1 MATSE
6 VPAGPVLQVEMA
18 RVDDEVPE
26 GAVVIDLGPLSRE
39 DVRRVVADVAPP
51 VMLDDVTDHAVAAS
65 GGWPGAA
72 LAAAVSYVR
81 ERAAAT
87 VASASTTADAAASTL
102 VDARAR
108 VADGVIDLRAATAGR
123 LPPDRCPWPGLA
135 AYGQEDGAWFAGRE
149 RLVAELAAR
158 LTGASCLAVVGSSG
172 SGKSSVVHAG
182 LLAGLADGLLPGS
195 SGWDL
200 LTLRPGRRP
209 VAELARVVL
218 GARRPD
224 VGEILERLVRDG
236 DRDGAEAEGRTVLVI
251 DQLEEVWTACDDE
264 GERAAFLDAL
274 AGLIADA
281 ASPVVLVLVVRADY
295 LDRLADQPALA
306 AAVGDNT
313 VLVGTPTV
321 DDVRRA
327 VSNPATRAGL
337 VLDEGLLDA
346 IVTDAGAEP
355 GLLPLLSTS
364 LRQLWEERK
373 GNRLSLATY
382 VASGGLRSAIAH
394 LAESEYARLDAGERP
409 DVRALLLR
417 LTGPGEG
424 DAVTRRRVARSEL
437 AALPRDPARLVERL
451 AAARLLTVSDEHVE
465 VAHEALFREWPRL
478 RAWLDDDRSGREVE
492 RRLAVAT
499 TEWRQ
504 EERDPALLWRGARL
518 EAGLEV
524 AARQPQEVTA
534 DERAF
539 LDAGRDAAEGARRAT
554 ERQNRRL
561 RVLLVTA
568 VALILVATVA
578 GGFALRSRG
587 REAAAATSAER
598 AAVEAD
604 ARRLAAS
611 ALTVEQA
618 DLALLTAVEATRLEQ
633 SPETYGAVLTL
644 LARQPDVVARIRT
657 PNRFLG
663 VAADPAGKTVFIAEN
678 VPILRAV
685 DASTGAP
692 RWRRDMPDQVGSIA
706 VSADG
711 HALAVTHRRC
721 DPGRGSAGPARRRDG
736 THPTRGDVARDQPV
750 HRRTVADHLLEPGIH
765 PGRSPRH
772 QHRGRRGRA
781 VAGRS
786 TAQERALAEPG
797 VRGRRRAGLAGRSGQ
812 RAEHRR

>member
-1 MATSE
+1 MGAGEHRLAAAFAAEVAGAAGQIRYDGPRGAATGSGGQFGGPSLLVRGRGVATSE

-18 RVDDEVPE
+18 RVDDDVPE

-65 GGWPGAA
+65 AGWPGAA

-108 VADGVIDLRAATAGR
+108 VADGVSTCGPQPPAACLLTAARGR
-123 LPPDRCPWPGLA
+123 VSRRTVRRTVP
-135 AYGQEDGAWFAGRE
+135 WFAGRE

-236 DRDGAEAEGRTVLVI
+236 DRHGAEAEGRTVLVI

-394 LAESEYARLDAGERP
+394 LAESEYARLDADERP

-524 AARQPQEVTA
+524 AARRPQEVTA

-568 VALILVATVA
+568 LALILVATVA

-587 REAAAATSAER
+587 REAAAATAAER

-678 VPILRAV
+678 LPILRAV
-685 DASTGAP
+685 DAATGAP
-692 RWRRDMPDQVGSIA
+692 RWRRDTAG
-706 VSADG
+706 
-711 HALAVTHRRC
+711 
-721 DPGRGSAGPARRRDG
+721 PGR
-736 THPTRGDVARDQPV
+736 
-750 HRRTVADHLLEPGIH
+750 
-765 PGRSPRH
+765 
-772 QHRGRRGRA
+772 
-781 VAGRS
+781 
-786 TAQERALAEPG
+786 
-797 VRGRRRAGLAGRSGQ
+797 
-812 RAEHRR
+812 EHRRLRRRSRPWR